1 MISFNNVSKTIK
13 HNLVL
18 DNINISLKEGKAYLL
33 KGHNGCGKTML
44 LRMICGLITPET
56 GSITYEKKYNFGVVI
71 ENIQFIENET
81 AIFNLKYLARIRN
94 CINEDVMDR
103 YLKMLNLYEYKR
115 KKVKVFSLGMK
126 QRLGICQAIM
136 EDQDVILLDEP
147 FNALDI
153 QNCEVVKNI
162 ILEMKKRNKIIVIAA
177 HGISETLEKEIFDE
191 TFTMNNGTIL

>member
-1 MISFNNVSKTIK
+1 
-13 HNLVL
+13 
-18 DNINISLKEGKAYLL
+18 
-33 KGHNGCGKTML
+33 
-44 LRMICGLITPET
+44 
-56 GSITYEKKYNFGVVI
+56 
-71 ENIQFIENET
+71 
-81 AIFNLKYLARIRN
+81 
-94 CINEDVMDR
+94 
-103 YLKMLNLYEYKR
+103 MLNLYEYKR